1 MIGEII
7 YGVVNDVTTCRGL
20 FERKKQGRW
29 LVRNYDP
36 QLCLH
41 YVLRITR
48 IKYRNLAT
56 NRIVLSELGKRKKI
70 EKVSHPS
77 VEALAAG

>member
-48 IKYRNLAT
+48 IKIQIISRQ
-56 NRIVLSELGKRKKI
+56 IELYSLKRKKI

>member
-48 IKYRNLAT
+48 IKIQIISRQ
-56 NRIVLSELGKRKKI
+56 IELYSLNWGKEKK
-70 EKVSHPS
+70 
-77 VEALAAG
+77 